1 MIATIAILAEK
12 LLQTTFFYFYF
23 ADWMGDVKI
32 TVRRYGCY
40 KLDNVN
46 NFLDTSIF

>member
-32 TVRRYGCY
+32 TVVISY

-46 NFLDTSIF
+46 NFLDTSKF